1 MTNNSFV
8 AKVTFNKWI
17 AINKLPIAS
26 NPILMLLGHCISVD
40 TTGFLL
46 DDVILL
52 ESINLHSGSN
62 KNCIHTGIIDSYTN
76 FVSANNSTKNKLYF
90 CPV

>member
-62 KNCIHTGIIDSYTN
+62 INCIHTGIIDSYTN
-76 FVSANNSTKNKLYF
+76 FVPANNSTKNKLYF

>member
-8 AKVTFNKWI
+8 AKVTFNKRI
-17 AINKLPIAS
+17 AVSKLPIAS

-46 DDVILL
+46 DDVIL
-52 ESINLHSGSN
+52 
-62 KNCIHTGIIDSYTN
+62 
-76 FVSANNSTKNKLYF
+76 
-90 CPV
+90 